1 MSRQI
6 IGILAAII
14 LGGSLVACA
23 KEPPKPGPNATLYER
38 LGGKPAIEA
47 VVDDFLGNVAANPEI
62 NFFFANSDIGKLRGH
77 LVAQVCEASG
87 GPCKYTG
94 RDMPT
99 THKGM
104 AITERQFNSMGADM
118 QKTLVKFHVP
128 DREQKELLTL
138 LGSLQKDIVGK

>member
-6 IGILAAII
+6 FGILAAIV
-14 LGGSLVACA
+14 LGGSLAACA
-23 KEPPKPGPNATLYER
+23 SQPSKPGPNATLYER

-62 NFFFANSDIGKLRGH
+62 NFFFANSNIGKLREH

-104 AITERQFNSMGADM
+104 AISDRQFNAMGADM
-118 QKTLVKFHVP
+118 QKTLVKFKVP
-128 DREQKELLTL
+128 DREQKEVLTL
-138 LGSLQKDIVGK
+138 LGSMQKDIVGK

>member
-6 IGILAAII
+6 FGILAAIV
-14 LGGSLVACA
+14 LGGSLAACA
-23 KEPPKPGPNATLYER
+23 SQPSKPGPNATLYER

-62 NFFFANSDIGKLRGH
+62 NFFFANSNIGKLREH

-104 AITERQFNSMGADM
+104 AISDRQFNAMGADM
-118 QKTLVKFHVP
+118 QKTLVKFKVP
-128 DREQKELLTL
+128 DREQKEVLTL
-138 LGSLQKDIVGK
+138 LGSMQKDIVAK